1 MKNKLSF
8 YEGASLILGVM
19 SFGLACAVYARDRK
33 TVTSVVTS
41 DSTPAQQEP
50 AP

>member
-1 MKNKLSF
+1 MKSKLSF

-33 TVTSVVTS
+33 VTVTTS
-41 DSTPAQQEP
+41 DPATAPVTPELQP
-50 AP
+50 

>member
-19 SFGLACAVYARDRK
+19 SFGLACAVYARDSK
-33 TVTSVVTS
+33 VVT
-41 DSTPAQQEP
+41 TTI
-50 AP
+50 